1 MTDRVTI
8 NFAGGVA
15 DVRLTRAD
23 KMNALDPAMFEALI
37 AACERLGKERNLRA
51 VVLSG
56 EGRAFCAGLDMGSFA
71 AMKHNGMGNIATR
84 SHGISNGFQYAVLGW
99 RELGVPVIA
108 AVHGVAFGGGFQ
120 LALGADI
127 RYVAADTRMSI
138 MEINWG
144 LVPDMGGTILM
155 RRLAREDVIRELT
168 FSGRIFSAEEARSY
182 GFATRVCTDPRAE
195 ALALAQQIAEKS
207 PDAIRAAKR
216 LFNFAAAGA
225 DAAAC
230 LLAESHE
237 QARLIGSANQAEAVT
252 ANLEKRAP
260 RFVDA
265 VA

>member
-1 MTDRVTI
+1 MD
-8 NFAGGVA
+8 FAGGVA

-23 KMNALDPAMFEALI
+23 KMNALDPPMFEALI
-37 AACERLGKERNLRA
+37 AACGRLGKERNLRA

-71 AMKHNGMGNIATR
+71 AMKQLGVGGIGNIEART
-84 SHGISNGFQYAVLGW
+84 HGISNGFQYAVLGW

-127 RYVAADTRMSI
+127 RYVAADTHMSI

-168 FSGRIFSAEEARSY
+168 FSGRIFSAEEAASF
-182 GFATRVCTDPRAE
+182 GFATRICADPRAE
-195 ALALAQQIAEKS
+195 ALALARQIAQKS

-216 LFNFAAAGA
+216 LFNFAAGGA

-230 LLAESHE
+230 LIAESRE

-260 RFVDA
+260 RFADA
-265 VA
+265 AE